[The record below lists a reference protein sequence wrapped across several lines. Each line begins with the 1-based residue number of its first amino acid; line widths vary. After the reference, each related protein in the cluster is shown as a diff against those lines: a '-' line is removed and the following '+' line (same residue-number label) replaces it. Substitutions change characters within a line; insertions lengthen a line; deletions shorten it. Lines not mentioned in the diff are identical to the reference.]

1 MHEIS
6 QNPEDDGFVD
16 VYLVG
21 VTPRSVPKD
30 GPQRALDARYVGELI
45 FDAWFDTN
53 VAKSLRPGVSFADE
67 DVTIMAEVVRDES
80 AVLTLS
86 DNQLIYPEKL
96 TDRALQ
102 ASVARLEFEITRRWK
117 KRVASEGEE

>member
-1 MHEIS
+1 MQEGS
-6 QNPEDDGFVD
+6 QHPDDEFID

-30 GPQRALDARYVGELI
+30 GPQRAMDARYVGELI
-45 FDAWFDTN
+45 FDAWFGTD
-53 VAKSLRPGVSFADE
+53 VAKPLRPNVSFADD

-80 AVLTLS
+80 AVLTLW

-96 TDRALQ
+96 TDRGLQ

-117 KRVASEGEE
+117 KRVASDGGE